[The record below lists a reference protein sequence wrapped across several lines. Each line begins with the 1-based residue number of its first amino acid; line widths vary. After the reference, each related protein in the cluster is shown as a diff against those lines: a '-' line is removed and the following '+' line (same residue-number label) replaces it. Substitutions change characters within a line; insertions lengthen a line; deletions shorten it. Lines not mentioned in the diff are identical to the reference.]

1 MNKKVLMIALAL
13 MTLSILA
20 TPFSATVKADKTDG
34 QWVPLSSIITGP
46 PSILPGEIRVT
57 DGRIIQIRGQQL
69 SFTALTTIGGT
80 IYPVYVHAVF
90 DATFNSKTGVFN
102 TRIDNVWYIGSQGS
116 PNGFAGNTESKY
128 FGVTT
133 LPPATSASWLTE
145 HLLLQGFGRFEG
157 QTIIASYDGPPPFST
172 LTGYCLIKG

>member
-1 MNKKVLMIALAL
+1 MNKKVLGIAVLLLAVA
-13 MTLSILA
+13 ILA
-20 TPFSATVKADKTDG
+20 TPFSAKVKADKTDG

-46 PSILPGEIRVT
+46 PSILPGEIWVT
-57 DGRIIQIRGQQL
+57 DGGIIQIRGQQL

-80 IYPVYVHAVF
+80 TYPVYVNAVF
-90 DATFNSKTGVFN
+90 DATFNPKTGVFN
-102 TRIDNVWYIGSQGS
+102 TRIDNVWYIGGQGS
-116 PNGFAGNTESKY
+116 PNGFAGNTEAKY

-145 HLLLQGFGRFEG
+145 HMLLQGFGSFEG
-157 QTIIASYDGPPPFST
+157 QVIIASYDGPPPFST